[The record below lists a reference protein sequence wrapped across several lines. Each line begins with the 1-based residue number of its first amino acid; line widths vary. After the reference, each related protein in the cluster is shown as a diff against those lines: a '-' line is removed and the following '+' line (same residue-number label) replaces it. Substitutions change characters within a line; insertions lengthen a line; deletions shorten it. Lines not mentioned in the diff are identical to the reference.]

1 MTDAE
6 IETKDTKVRIA
17 EKVFDHGVDTAAIIG
32 ITAAALNGAAE
43 PGVIAGLVSIA
54 VGKRVTDYA
63 GRKGSK

>member
-1 MTDAE
+1 MTDAQVE
-6 IETKDTKVRIA
+6 SDSVRVKIA